1 MLNARIADHYI
12 LTLVRWLNRQDRIL
26 CHYQLVPAG
35 RASSEKSYLLLHA
48 SLDPRKLVD
57 NAVICKSTPGQLV
70 NNGQQSAWG
79 EEKSRLRW
87 ATKEARDGNKGGRE
101 WQQGMQRRM
110 PACPDTD
117 KGPTKKVQQGVM
129 MAGNLSPLNTYQHL
143 TTVTTCPII
152 SHQSGYSYMQIAKG
166 LHFTSMWS

>member
-12 LTLVRWLNRQDRIL
+12 LTSVRWLNRQDRIL

-70 NNGQQSAWG
+70 NNGQQSTWG
-79 EEKSRLRW
+79 EEKSGLRW
-87 ATKEARDGNKGGRE
+87 ATKEAGTGNKGCKGGCPHAQTLTRDRQRKCNKE
-101 WQQGMQRRM
+101 WWWLGTFHPWTFTNCNHLPNNKPSIRLQLHANCKGSSFHQQVVITHEGSSSR
-110 PACPDTD
+110 
-117 KGPTKKVQQGVM
+117 
-129 MAGNLSPLNTYQHL
+129 L
-143 TTVTTCPII
+143 
-152 SHQSGYSYMQIAKG
+152 
-166 LHFTSMWS
+166 